1 MKIVIAIDSFKGS
14 VSAVEAGERLE
25 RGIRKV
31 VPQAEVVK
39 IPISDGGEGLLIP
52 FFHAVGGTMRKLEVK
67 DPLGRTVG
75 AEYLKLPD
83 GTAAGLRAS
92 AVKERGAGPAA
103 DHYIRCRRD
112 DSWCTG

>member
-52 FFHAVGGTMRKLEVK
+52 FFHAVGAPFL
-67 DPLGRTVG
+67 
-75 AEYLKLPD
+75 
-83 GTAAGLRAS
+83 
-92 AVKERGAGPAA
+92 
-103 DHYIRCRRD
+103 
-112 DSWCTG
+112 

>member
-39 IPISDGGEGLLIP
+39 IPISDGGKG
-52 FFHAVGGTMRKLEVK
+52 
-67 DPLGRTVG
+67 
-75 AEYLKLPD
+75 
-83 GTAAGLRAS
+83 
-92 AVKERGAGPAA
+92 
-103 DHYIRCRRD
+103 C
-112 DSWCTG
+112 